1 MMLTDD
7 DLLWEQHSGGD
18 GHRGPEWGAGDG
30 RLAVVFYRSL
40 GQNARLIFDL
50 LMDRPG
56 EQVDADWLATQ
67 IPVPV
72 RGGISEPARQ
82 LVSGS
87 LSLTGELAA
96 AAGRRLPF
104 YWWKGRDGSASWYA
118 MKPIV
123 AALFRQARQQSGLSP
138 ADAAAGADWTAAEVA
153 ATVDDYLDMLAAEAA
168 GQRYSKTAHRRALR
182 RLLSANRT
190 ESAVE
195 FKHQNISAVMI
206 ELGLPYIQG
215 YKPMAN
221 RQDALADEIERR
233 VQADPAL
240 LSQLQRRPVDAVP
253 AGALQ
258 RTDPPE
264 RAARNRDR
272 GSAATRPGR
281 HPDYGLLQDEN
292 TRRGATGERL
302 VVDYERTWLREH
314 GHGDLADRVRW
325 TARDDGDG
333 LGYDVL
339 SYSLHGHER
348 YIEVKTTAL
357 GALTPFYLSSSELQF
372 ARSHPHSYALYRVYA
387 VDARPP
393 RFFVLQ
399 GDGIT
404 QLELTPVTYRAS
416 LPAQPATSASD

>member
-1 MMLTDD
+1 
-7 DLLWEQHSGGD
+7 
-18 GHRGPEWGAGDG
+18 
-30 RLAVVFYRSL
+30 
-40 GQNARLIFDL
+40 
-50 LMDRPG
+50 
-56 EQVDADWLATQ
+56 
-67 IPVPV
+67 
-72 RGGISEPARQ
+72 
-82 LVSGS
+82 
-87 LSLTGELAA
+87 
-96 AAGRRLPF
+96 
-104 YWWKGRDGSASWYA
+104 
-118 MKPIV
+118 
-123 AALFRQARQQSGLSP
+123 
-138 ADAAAGADWTAAEVA
+138 
-153 ATVDDYLDMLAAEAA
+153 
-168 GQRYSKTAHRRALR
+168 
-182 RLLSANRT
+182 
-190 ESAVE
+190 
-195 FKHQNISAVMI
+195 MI

-240 LSQLQRRPVDAVP
+240 LSQLQRRPADAVP

-372 ARSHPHSYALYRVYA
+372 ARGHPHSYALYRVYA

-416 LPAQPATSASD
+416 LPAQPATPAQD